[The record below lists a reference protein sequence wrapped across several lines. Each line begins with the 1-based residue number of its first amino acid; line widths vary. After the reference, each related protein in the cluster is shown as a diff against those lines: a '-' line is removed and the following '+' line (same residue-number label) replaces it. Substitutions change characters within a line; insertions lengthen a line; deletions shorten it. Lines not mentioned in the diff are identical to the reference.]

1 MSFCHLANLPV
12 YGAVSHL
19 LIRHCKTDKIIESLR
34 KSIFNNEIAISNLI
48 CFNVG
53 RAVIDDGSL
62 ATSIR
67 RGFPFYDCMSWW
79 LRGRARAWV
88 WGGPWFESGR
98 WRSSFYFFYFLFLGV
113 ILSAECIGDDL
124 NHLNLY
130 QAAVSMVSVGTI
142 INVVS
147 GLSHS
152 YRDLKIDT

>member
-1 MSFCHLANLPV
+1 
-12 YGAVSHL
+12 
-19 LIRHCKTDKIIESLR
+19 
-34 KSIFNNEIAISNLI
+34 
-48 CFNVG
+48 VG

-67 RGFPFYDCMSWW
+67 RGFPFDDCMSWW

-113 ILSAECIGDDL
+113 ILSAECIGDGL
-124 NHLNLY
+124 NHLNFH

-152 YRDLKIDT
+152 NRDLKIYTSRLCWTLNAMVMIRITSTFNRRRCPWCPWGPSSTSSRDFPIHIET